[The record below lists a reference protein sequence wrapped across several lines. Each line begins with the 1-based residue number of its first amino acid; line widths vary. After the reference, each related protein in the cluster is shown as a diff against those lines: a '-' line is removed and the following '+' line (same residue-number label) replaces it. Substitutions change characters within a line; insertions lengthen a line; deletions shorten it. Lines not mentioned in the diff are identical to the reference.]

1 MPDSETPVREPVAM
15 VTPLPT
21 RGPGRPPRSPEARAA
36 QRTRLL
42 DACMAAIRR
51 AGPEV
56 SVDEMAIEAEVS
68 KPVLYAEFGDKYGI
82 GEAIAVELTQRSE
95 RILME
100 SLSATGTLEM
110 ATALRLGVNGFIDI
124 VSNEPEIYRFIVR
137 SIRSND
143 RGLLDNSLVRAL
155 QARFEL
161 VAGVLAPDAD
171 PDLLRV
177 IAHGTFG
184 FMVASVE
191 SWLLSQKPPR
201 DDLVESLVT
210 VLANGF
216 HAIGGPAV

>member
-1 MPDSETPVREPVAM
+1 MAGVTETVREPGGMAAE
-15 VTPLPT
+15 LPT
-21 RGPGRPPRSPEARAA
+21 RGPGRPPRSPEVRAA

-51 AGPEV
+51 GGPDV
-56 SVDEMAIEAEVS
+56 SVDEMAAAAEVS

-95 RILME
+95 RVLMD
-100 SLSATGTLEM
+100 SLATTGSLEVT
-110 ATALRLGVNGFIDI
+110 TALRLGVTGFIDI
-124 VSNEPEIYRFIVR
+124 VTNEPEIYQFIVR

-143 RGLLDNSLVRAL
+143 RGLLDNSLVRSL

-161 VAGVLAPDAD
+161 VAGLLAPDAD
-171 PDLLRV
+171 PALLRV

-184 FMVASVE
+184 FMVAAVE
-191 SWLLSQKPPR
+191 SWLASQAPPR
-201 DDLVESLVT
+201 DELVENLVT

-216 HAIGGPAV
+216 HAVGGPPV

>member
-1 MPDSETPVREPVAM
+1 MATP
-15 VTPLPT
+15 TPT

-42 DACMAAIRR
+42 DGCMAAIRR
-51 AGPEV
+51 VGPEA
-56 SVDEMAIEAEVS
+56 SVDEMAAEAEVS

-82 GEAIAVELTQRSE
+82 GEAIAVELTRRSE
-95 RILME
+95 RVLME
-100 SLSATGTLEM
+100 SLSAEGTLEM
-110 ATALRLGVNGFIDI
+110 TVALRLGVNGFIDI
-124 VSNEPEIYRFIVR
+124 VTDEPEIYRFIVR

-143 RGLLDNSLVRAL
+143 RGLLDNSLVRSL

-161 VAGVLAPDAD
+161 VAGLLAPDAD
-171 PDLLRV
+171 PALLRV

-191 SWLLSQKPPR
+191 SWLTSQQPPR
-201 DDLVESLVT
+201 DVLVESLVT

-216 HAIGGPAV
+216 HAVGGPPV